1 MQQIFNLDFW
11 HDAICYYCLR
21 GVITLVNDQSKY
33 WKRFVSDVLVA
44 VVGVFGF
51 ASSVGLDKLQPSN
64 VAWLSFRDQKTHWL
78 GWQFFAATD
87 WAWPPGLNP
96 RYGWDS
102 VTSIVATDSL
112 PLLAL
117 VFKLLDIESVNN
129 GQYFGISYLLG
140 SILLCLGCSRL
151 LEFFGVRGF
160 RKFLGILLL
169 VSSPIFWV
177 MHEWYPALSAGT
189 ALLVWGLYRYFH
201 DFKYQKFS
209 IWHWAVLLL
218 AGVAT
223 QFYLFAIILGLSFA
237 TAVSVLP
244 ANCGARLR
252 LIRSICVLLGVV
264 VTAMYLIGY
273 FATPI
278 QRASAGSGYGD
289 FSTNLLG
296 LIDFNGASR
305 IIPDLPSTESQV
317 DPTAIGLGGLI
328 LLVLLL
334 TVRTKDSVKSVQ
346 MSIKKHWAL
355 TGMLAAMALFSV
367 SNVVSIGQLT
377 LTIPLPETVVQSLS
391 VFRSSS
397 RFLWPS
403 VMLLNLAL
411 VVLISRVFKKA
422 TVLLLTVAL
431 IQLIDI
437 QGSYGQ
443 VSQRLNGST
452 IDINYEAELWEN
464 APLAYTTISH
474 HRAGNYKGEWAEC
487 AYAALRS
494 SRTAECAYLARVIS
508 LEEINNDR
516 ESLIL
521 GGTPPLEIIFWF
533 DHQWVSAHL
542 TQLVDLYDNEEHG
555 FMVVPN
561 GNGILFFP
569 ECSRFQNCRFLDGY
583 RLGLEVALT
592 RAAG

>member
-11 HDAICYYCLR
+11 HDVRCCYCLR
-21 GVITLVNDQSKY
+21 SVITSVHNQSKY
-33 WKRFVSDVLVA
+33 LKRLVSDARVVA
-44 VVGVFGF
+44 LGVVVF

-112 PLLAL
+112 PLFAL

-160 RKFLGILLL
+160 CKFLGILLL

-177 MHEWYPALSAGT
+177 MHEWYPALSAGMG
-189 ALLVWGLYRYFH
+189 LLVWSLHRYFY

-209 IWHWAVLLL
+209 IRHWSVLLL

-244 ANCGARLR
+244 ANSGARLR

-289 FSTNLLG
+289 FSANLLG
-296 LIDFNGASR
+296 LVDFNGASR

-334 TVRTKDSVKSVQ
+334 AVRTKNSVKSVQ

-355 TGMLAAMALFSV
+355 TGMLAAMAIFSV
-367 SNVVSIGQLT
+367 SNVVSVGQLT

-422 TVLLLTVAL
+422 TVLLLTVVL

-464 APLAYTTISH
+464 VPLAYTTISH

-494 SRTAECAYLARVIS
+494 SRIAECAYLARVIS

-569 ECSRFQNCRFLDGY
+569 ECSRFQNCQFLDGY

-592 RAAG
+592 RAAD

>member
-1 MQQIFNLDFW
+1 M
-11 HDAICYYCLR
+11 
-21 GVITLVNDQSKY
+21 
-33 WKRFVSDVLVA
+33 
-44 VVGVFGF
+44 
-51 ASSVGLDKLQPSN
+51 
-64 VAWLSFRDQKTHWL
+64 
-78 GWQFFAATD
+78 
-87 WAWPPGLNP
+87 
-96 RYGWDS
+96 
-102 VTSIVATDSL
+102 ATDSL

-151 LEFFGVRGF
+151 LEFFGVRGL

-169 VSSPIFWV
+169 VTSPIFWV
-177 MHEWYPALSAGT
+177 IHEWYPALSAGMG
-189 ALLVWGLYRYFH
+189 LLVWSLHRYFY

-209 IWHWAVLLL
+209 FWHWAVLLL

-223 QFYLFAIILGLSFA
+223 QFYLFAITLGLSFA
-237 TAVSVLP
+237 TALSVLP
-244 ANCGARLR
+244 ANSGARLR
-252 LIRSICVLLGVV
+252 LIREICLLLGVV
-264 VTAMYLIGY
+264 VMAMYLIGY
-273 FATPI
+273 FTTPI

-289 FSTNLLG
+289 FSANLLG
-296 LIDFNGASR
+296 LLDFNGASR
-305 IIPDLPSTESQV
+305 IIPDLPSTQSQIE
-317 DPTAIGLGGLI
+317 PTAIGLGTLV

-334 TVRTKDSVKSVQ
+334 AVRANDLVRSAQ
-346 MSIKKHWAL
+346 MSIKRHWAL

-367 SNVVSIGQLT
+367 TNVVSVGQLT
-377 LTIPLPETVVQSLS
+377 LTILLPETVVQSLS
-391 VFRSSS
+391 VFRSSV

-403 VMLLNLAL
+403 VMLLNVAL
-411 VVLISRVFKKA
+411 VVLMSRVFKMA
-422 TVLLLTVAL
+422 TVVLLTVVL
-431 IQLIDI
+431 IQFIDI

-443 VSQRLNGST
+443 VSRRPNGST
-452 IDINYEAELWEN
+452 VDINYEAKLWEKV
-464 APLAYTTISH
+464 PLAYTTISH

-494 SRTAECAYLARVIS
+494 SRAAECAYLSRVIS

-555 FMVVPN
+555 FVIVPN

-569 ECSRFQNCRFLDGY
+569 ECSRFQNCQFLDGY
-583 RLGLEVALT
+583 RLGLEVALN